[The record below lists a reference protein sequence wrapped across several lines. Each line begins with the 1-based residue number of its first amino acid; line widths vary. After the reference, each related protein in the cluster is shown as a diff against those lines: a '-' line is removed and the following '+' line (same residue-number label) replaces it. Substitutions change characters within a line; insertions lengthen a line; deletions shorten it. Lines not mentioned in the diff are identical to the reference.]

1 LLESADHPGLL
12 GISFTLVALMIRS
25 VLLAVLAFVMTS
37 AAPPISVAREAGPL
51 PAPEFTHS
59 ETQDWLNSPPLK
71 LQNLQGHV
79 VLIDFWTFDCWN
91 CYRSFPWLKSLEE
104 KYTGREFKVIGV
116 HTPEFAHEKVRA
128 NVARK
133 IAEFGLHHPVMID
146 NDFSYW
152 NAMGNRYW
160 PAFYLIDR
168 QGRLRGQFFGETHKG
183 TCEHRRST
191 RRSSGCLRIKIG
203 TRSED
208 RGSVE
213 NWLPDSIR

>member
-37 AAPPISVAREAGPL
+37 AAPSISVAREAGPL

-104 KYTGREFKVIGV
+104 KYTEREFKVIGV

-146 NDFSYW
+146 NDFSY
-152 NAMGNRYW
+152 
-160 PAFYLIDR
+160 FDR
-168 QGRLRGQFFGETHKG
+168 QGRLRGQFFGG
-183 TCEHRRST
+183 DPQGRRAST
-191 RRSSGCLRIKIG
+191 GDRLAARGVSYARGAKPQRCLKP
-203 TRSED
+203 
-208 RGSVE
+208 
-213 NWLPDSIR
+213 LCP